1 MCDPT
6 YARMDELLELLTKSK
21 ALHVMLVLDQH
32 VRPMRFTDL
41 KRHVDGTSTTVSR
54 RLKELQAYG
63 LIEQVDDDEASGSYA
78 LTFTFTLA
86 YLCFSSQWLLFS
98 KNLEKQLCHS
108 AADRTGT
115 AVYSLWIWC
124 AIAPER
130 RLDGSSSSTSSSA
143 SSPSSSSGLP
153 ATNNLL
159 TFILLLPLTCG

>member
-1 MCDPT
+1 MVYLRRVGPQPGETVNEDAVCDPT

-78 LTFTFTLA
+78 LTEKAKTLSPI
-86 YLCFSSQWLLFS
+86 FHTLFDWV
-98 KNLEKQLCHS
+98 
-108 AADRTGT
+108 AAQ
-115 AVYSLWIWC
+115 
-124 AIAPER
+124 
-130 RLDGSSSSTSSSA
+130 
-143 SSPSSSSGLP
+143 PS
-153 ATNNLL
+153 
-159 TFILLLPLTCG
+159 